1 MEIRCP
7 SCHTLIQ
14 KENIHEEEGYAVCD
28 TCEHYFLLSD
38 APDTNELKKQEAKL
52 EETRSFDEIV
62 KNPPK
67 GVYIQD
73 KAGTITIGTKL
84 RSITA
89 YVTLSIVI
97 IVTGF
102 TGYYI
107 LGAFIPAIRD
117 AGSDG
122 NIWAYPF
129 LYIFIL
135 IAMPLVFVYC
145 LWLISV
151 LMVLFGKIEVVIGK
165 DSWVFTGIKNTGIKN
180 TFDWKSVRRVYK
192 RTWEPTITSG
202 GRRKTTIRYEIII
215 EGKNK
220 VNFGRILNG
229 TYRKQFEY
237 ILLALQYYH
246 KRRY

>member
-1 MEIRCP
+1 M
-7 SCHTLIQ
+7 
-14 KENIHEEEGYAVCD
+14 
-28 TCEHYFLLSD
+28 
-38 APDTNELKKQEAKL
+38 
-52 EETRSFDEIV
+52 
-62 KNPPK
+62 
-67 GVYIQD
+67 
-73 KAGTITIGTKL
+73 
-84 RSITA
+84 
-89 YVTLSIVI
+89 
-97 IVTGF
+97 
-102 TGYYI
+102 
-107 LGAFIPAIRD
+107 
-117 AGSDG
+117 
-122 NIWAYPF
+122 
-129 LYIFIL
+129 
-135 IAMPLVFVYC
+135 
-145 LWLISV
+145 
-151 LMVLFGKIEVVIGK
+151 EVVIGK